1 MTDRK
6 RSSRIK
12 PKKGG
17 KRKGGGLPRTPML
30 DQMCQRHTWDY
41 GVLTSGT
48 TGIIS
53 FSDMSPSISNFTE
66 YSVLSSLFTEV
77 KLLSAFAE
85 FAPLDNISSS
95 HAQGLLYVGTNMGF
109 NKNSNTTP
117 TSVSQVENLN
127 LMKTVSTSIV
137 RPVRVRMKV
146 PKGLDFTLITADA
159 PATETP
165 WAGSPGCIV
174 GISGSGTLA
183 NSVRYF
189 YVRFTAI
196 HWFRGRV

>member
-6 RSSRIK
+6 RSSRTK
-12 PKKGG
+12 PRKG
-17 KRKGGGLPRTPML
+17 KRAKGRIPRTPML

-41 GVLTSGT
+41 GALSSGT

-53 FSDMSPSISNFTE
+53 FADMSPSISNFTE
-66 YSVLSSLFTEV
+66 FSVLSSLFTEV
-77 KLLSAFAE
+77 KLLTAFAE

-109 NKNSNTTP
+109 NKNATIVP

-127 LMKTVSTSIV
+127 KMRTISTSIV
-137 RPVRVRMKV
+137 RPVRVNMKV
-146 PKGLDFTLITADA
+146 PAGLDFALIGSDA

-165 WAGSPGCIV
+165 WAGSPGCLV

>member
-1 MTDRK
+1 
-6 RSSRIK
+6 
-12 PKKGG
+12 
-17 KRKGGGLPRTPML
+17 
-30 DQMCQRHTWDY
+30 
-41 GVLTSGT
+41 
-48 TGIIS
+48 
-53 FSDMSPSISNFTE
+53 MSPSITNFTE
-66 YSVLSSLFTEV
+66 YSTLSSLFTEV

-109 NKNSNTTP
+109 NKNATTVP

-127 LMKTVSTSIV
+127 RMRTISTSIV
-137 RPVRVRMKV
+137 RPVKVHMKI
-146 PKGLDFTLITADA
+146 PAGLDFSLMTADA

-165 WAGSPGCIV
+165 WAGSPGCLV

-183 NSVRYF
+183 NSIRYF

>member
-1 MTDRK
+1 
-6 RSSRIK
+6 
-12 PKKGG
+12 
-17 KRKGGGLPRTPML
+17 ML

-41 GVLTSGT
+41 GALSSGT

-53 FSDMSPSISNFTE
+53 FADMSASIQNFTE
-66 YSVLSSLFTEV
+66 YSVLSSLFAEV
-77 KLLSAFAE
+77 KLLTAFAE

-109 NKNSNTTP
+109 NKNTTTVP
-117 TSVSQVENLN
+117 TSVSQVENLSG
-127 LMKTVSTSIV
+127 MRTVSTSIN
-137 RPVRVRMKV
+137 RPIKVRMKV

-165 WAGSPGCIV
+165 WAGSPGCLV
-174 GISGSGTLA
+174 GISGSGTLS

-189 YVRFTAI
+189 YVRLTAV
-196 HWFRGRV
+196 HWFRGRI